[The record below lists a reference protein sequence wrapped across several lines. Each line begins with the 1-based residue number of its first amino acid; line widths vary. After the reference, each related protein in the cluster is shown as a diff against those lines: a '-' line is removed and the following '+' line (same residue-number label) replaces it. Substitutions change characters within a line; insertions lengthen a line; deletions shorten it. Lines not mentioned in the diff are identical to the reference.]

1 MQNKTGCKIMNY
13 SFWEKY
19 FIESS
24 VDVTIIG
31 SGIVG
36 LSTAISIKEA
46 RPDISVKILERGT
59 MPYGAS
65 TKNAGFSCFGSVS
78 ELLDDI
84 KNMGE
89 EACMDVVRMRW
100 KGLQKLKTR
109 VGEATLEYDHCG
121 GTELFRSIDILLKES
136 CLEGLENCNRII
148 KTHLGLQDCYS
159 IEKNTSLK
167 GFDEVSILNQ
177 YEGTINPVSMMND
190 LIRKALHAG
199 VQIINGINITEIDK
213 VNHIL
218 FADNNLNI
226 TYENLIICTNG
237 FAARLIPDLPVVPAR
252 NQVLMTLPLKNLPL
266 SSGYH
271 VDKGYIYFRQY
282 KGRILLGG
290 GRNIDEKTETTDEFG
305 NTALIQHYLK
315 DILET
320 IYPGASGHIEH
331 WWSGILGV
339 GNSKYPIVQWVDDH
353 VLVGVRLGGMG
364 VAIGSHL
371 GEKLA
376 NDMLTNMD
384 KNNQS

>member
-1 MQNKTGCKIMNY
+1 MNY

-19 FIESS
+19 FIESPA
-24 VDVTIIG
+24 DVTIIG

-36 LSTAISIKEA
+36 LSTAISIKES
-46 RPDISVKILERGT
+46 RPDISVKIIERGA

-100 KGLQKLKTR
+100 RGLQKLKKR
-109 VGEATLEYDHCG
+109 VGEQSLEYDHCG
-121 GTELFRSIDILLKES
+121 GSELFRSKDILLKES
-136 CLEGLENCNRII
+136 CLDGLEKCNRLI
-148 KTHLGLQDCYS
+148 KTHLGLDDCYS
-159 IEKNTSLK
+159 LKKNNTLK

-177 YEGTINPVSMMND
+177 YEGTINPVSMMNE
-190 LIRKALHAG
+190 LIRKAINIG
-199 VQIINGINITEIDK
+199 VIIMNGIHITEIDQVKK
-213 VNHIL
+213 VLN
-218 FADNNLNI
+218 AYNNLKIN
-226 TYENLIICTNG
+226 YENLIVCTNG
-237 FAARLIPDLPVVPAR
+237 FAARLIPDLPVMPAR
-252 NQVLMTLPLKNLPL
+252 NQVLMTSPLKNLHL

-271 VDKGYIYFRQY
+271 LDKGYIYFRQY
-282 KGRILLGG
+282 NGRILLGG
-290 GRNIDEKTETTDEFG
+290 GRNMDEKTETTDEFG
-305 NTALIQHYLK
+305 NTELIQHYLK

-320 IYPGASGHIEH
+320 IYPGASGQIEH

-339 GNSKYPIVQWVDDH
+339 GNSKYPIVQWLDDH
-353 VLVGVRLGGMG
+353 LLVGVRLGGMG

-376 NDMLTNMD
+376 NEMLTNMD
-384 KNNQS
+384 KNNRS

>member
-1 MQNKTGCKIMNY
+1 MNY

-19 FIESS
+19 FIESPA
-24 VDVTIIG
+24 DVTIIG

-36 LSTAISIKEA
+36 LSTAISIKES
-46 RPDISVKILERGT
+46 RPDISVKIIERGA

-100 KGLQKLKTR
+100 RGLQKLKKR
-109 VGEATLEYDHCG
+109 VGEQSLEYDHCG
-121 GTELFRSIDILLKES
+121 GSELFRSKDILLKES
-136 CLEGLENCNRII
+136 CLDGLEKCNRLI
-148 KTHLGLQDCYS
+148 KTHLGLDDCYS
-159 IEKNTSLK
+159 LKKNNTLK

-177 YEGTINPVSMMND
+177 YEGTINPVSMMNE
-190 LIRKALHAG
+190 LIRKAINIG
-199 VQIINGINITEIDK
+199 VIIMNGIHITEIDQVKK
-213 VNHIL
+213 VLN
-218 FADNNLNI
+218 AYNNLKIN
-226 TYENLIICTNG
+226 YENLIVCTNG
-237 FAARLIPDLPVVPAR
+237 FAARLIPDLPVMPAR
-252 NQVLMTLPLKNLPL
+252 NQVLMTSHLKNLHL

-271 VDKGYIYFRQY
+271 LDKGYIYFRQY
-282 KGRILLGG
+282 NGRILLGG
-290 GRNIDEKTETTDEFG
+290 GRNMDEKTETTDEFG
-305 NTALIQHYLK
+305 NTELIQHYLK

-320 IYPGASGHIEH
+320 IYPGASEQIEH

-339 GNSKYPIVQWVDDH
+339 GNSKYPIVQWLDDH
-353 VLVGVRLGGMG
+353 LLVGVRLGGMG

-376 NDMLTNMD
+376 NEMLTNLD
-384 KNNQS
+384 KNNRS

>member
-1 MQNKTGCKIMNY
+1 MNY

-19 FIESS
+19 FIETSA
-24 VDVTIIG
+24 DVTIIG

-36 LSTAISIKEA
+36 LSTAISIKES

-100 KGLQKLKTR
+100 SGLQKLKAR
-109 VGEATLEYDHCG
+109 VGESCLEYNHCG
-121 GTELFRSIDILLKES
+121 GTELFRTKDTLLKES
-136 CLEGLENCNRII
+136 GLDGLEQCNRLI
-148 KTHLGLQDCYS
+148 KKHLDLDECYVV
-159 IEKNTSLK
+159 KNNQKLT
-167 GFDEVSILNQ
+167 GFDEISIYNQ

-190 LIRKALHAG
+190 LIRKAIHAG
-199 VQIINGINITEIDK
+199 VQIVHGIHILEIDK

-218 FADNNLNI
+218 HTDNNLNI
-226 TYENLIICTNG
+226 SYENLIICTNG
-237 FAARLIPDLPVVPAR
+237 FAARLLPDLPVVPAR
-252 NQVLMTLPLKNLPL
+252 NQVLMTHPLKNLHL

-305 NTALIQHYLK
+305 NTELIQNYLK
-315 DILET
+315 NILET
-320 IYPGASGHIEH
+320 IYPGASEHIDH

-339 GNSKYPIVQWVDDH
+339 GTSKYPVLQWVDDH
-353 VLVGVRLGGMG
+353 VLAGVRLGGMG

-376 NDMLTNMD
+376 DEVLANLT
-384 KNNQS
+384 